1 MLGAGWGKLPVISRF
16 YSRTGD
22 WLRRSRLNDGSRMS
36 GDVHVRLCVQR
47 RLACSAGGKPAGV
60 RISSP
65 VAWIAGRRETKV
77 LKPIDR
83 VFLGE
88 IASHRAVT
96 KVNAEVAPKMSSL
109 EGRAHNRRVKAA
121 WTAECWLRRLYHF
134 GGVVATAR

>member
-1 MLGAGWGKLPVISRF
+1 M
-16 YSRTGD
+16 
-22 WLRRSRLNDGSRMS
+22 N

-47 RLACSAGGKPAGV
+47 RLACSVGGKPTGV

-96 KVNAEVAPKMSSL
+96 KVNADVAPKMSSL
-109 EGRAHNRRVKAA
+109 EGRARSPGAKAVWA
-121 WTAECWLRRLYHF
+121 VEC
-134 GGVVATAR
+134 